1 LPADRIG
8 RTAEMLADSG
18 GFPAVSEL
26 LKAGAEEQVGL
37 GFVGLWGLGLRI
49 WGAKE
54 QVGLRSVGF
63 VGFRIWSFWS

>member
-1 LPADRIG
+1 
-8 RTAEMLADSG
+8 M
-18 GFPAVSEL
+18 SEL

-49 WGAKE
+49 WGAEE
-54 QVGLRSVGF
+54 QVGLGSVGS